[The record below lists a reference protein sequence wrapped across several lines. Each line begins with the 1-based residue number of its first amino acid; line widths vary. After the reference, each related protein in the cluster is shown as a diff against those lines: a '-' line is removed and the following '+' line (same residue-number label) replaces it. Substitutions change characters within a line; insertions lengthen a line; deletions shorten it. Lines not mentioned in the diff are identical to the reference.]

1 MGVAQIANTLS
12 FCGRSPALGPIH
24 KYRGSCLPVD
34 GLVVVL
40 DAVIHDRKKYA

>member
-34 GLVVVL
+34 GLVVVP

>member
-12 FCGRSPALGPIH
+12 FYGRAPALGPIH
-24 KYRGSCLPVD
+24 KYRGSRLPVD
-34 GLVVVL
+34 GLVVVP